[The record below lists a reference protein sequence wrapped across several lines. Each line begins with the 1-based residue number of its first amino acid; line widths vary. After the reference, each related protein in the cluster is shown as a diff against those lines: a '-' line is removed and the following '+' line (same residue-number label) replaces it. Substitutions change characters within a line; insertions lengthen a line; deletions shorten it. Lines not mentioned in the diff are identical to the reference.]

1 MTIVIRCTSKLLKL
15 VAGSPTTRSMDPHP
29 ADWYGNLL
37 WLDGRKCILLTHAS
51 TLFAAFEPDI
61 TKAQVTPLGK
71 LATPLIERELEAEG
85 LPRDT
90 FGRLRAQD
98 WLVGR
103 TSDRS
108 VLGSMTDMRHQ
119 IEAAVDQSGGLRR
132 FDPVGLNRS
141 LRRIPFSAIN
151 YARAIDL
158 ARAMP
163 GMGTPVTSSD
173 TAQAASP
180 PSDRIEAVF
189 RRYLADRNRTLSAKD
204 YRNFEAIVGFFKSS
218 LNGYAYEGLFEL
230 ERKRWEKA
238 FDAGEEDAYCRL
250 FGADKIPGEIG
261 AFVGYFMIR
270 KVLAPKA
277 VIASTGRVMG
287 DLLDWLVGEGLVR
300 AGDIVDAKERA
311 EAAGTDLPLA
321 ERLAGLL
328 YQQAEKS
335 TIDVHAL
342 ADEDYIE
349 DHLTIQK
356 VEPGVLWFEDG
367 IGPVHVGAAASRI
380 ARPGWSVNI
389 VLGRVAGRWHVIEV
403 GNVYPD

>member
-1 MTIVIRCTSKLLKL
+1 M
-15 VAGSPTTRSMDPHP
+15 A
-29 ADWYGNLL
+29 
-37 WLDGRKCILLTHAS
+37 
-51 TLFAAFEPDI
+51 
-61 TKAQVTPLGK
+61 
-71 LATPLIERELEAEG
+71 
-85 LPRDT
+85 
-90 FGRLRAQD
+90 
-98 WLVGR
+98 
-103 TSDRS
+103 
-108 VLGSMTDMRHQ
+108 DMRYQ
-119 IEAAVDQSGGLRR
+119 IEAAVDQSGGRR
-132 FDPVGLNRS
+132 RLDLASLNQS

-151 YARAIDL
+151 YAWAIDL
-158 ARAMP
+158 ALAMA
-163 GMGTPVTSSD
+163 GVGTPATSSE
-173 TAQAASP
+173 TARAASP
-180 PSDRIEAVF
+180 PSDRIEDVF
-189 RRYLADRNRTLSAKD
+189 RRYLAERKRTLSATG
-204 YRNFEAIVGFFKSS
+204 YRNFDAIVDFFKSS
-218 LNGYAYEGLFEL
+218 LNGYAYQGLSEL
-230 ERKRWEKA
+230 ARKRWEKA
-238 FDAGEEDAYCRL
+238 FDADEEDEEDAYCRL
-250 FGADKIPGEIG
+250 FGADKIPGEVG

-270 KVLAPKA
+270 KVVAPKA

-328 YQQAEKS
+328 YQRAEKS

-349 DHLTIQK
+349 DHLTMQK

-389 VLGRVAGRWHVIEV
+389 VLGRVAGRWQVIEV